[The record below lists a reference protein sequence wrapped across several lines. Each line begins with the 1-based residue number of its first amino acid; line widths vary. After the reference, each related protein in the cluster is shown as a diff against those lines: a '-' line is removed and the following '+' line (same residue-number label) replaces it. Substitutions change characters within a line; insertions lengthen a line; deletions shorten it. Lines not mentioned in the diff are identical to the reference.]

1 MQEQARTVLE
11 VIAPTVDEAVAR
23 GLSELGLS
31 LDDVEVEILD
41 RGGRPLFGLLGR
53 RQARVRLTVKTPPRT
68 QAEPPS
74 PPEPEVQAPAEAEKA
89 EEKPVAQAPNE
100 EQGKRRRSR
109 GRRGG
114 RRSRRTSRGSER
126 AGDKPAEASAR
137 AEDEER
143 ALNIARE
150 TVAELLEKMGVEA
163 EVTAR
168 YGEADR
174 GSRRP
179 IMVDITGKDLSILI
193 GRRASR
199 LNALQFITR
208 LIVGKELGRTVTI
221 IVDVENYRTRR
232 EQQLRRMAK
241 RLADQAART
250 GRRIALEP
258 MPANERRIIHIA
270 LRDDPRVTTQ
280 SVGTEPKRKVTI
292 IPVTRKS

>member
-23 GLSELGLS
+23 GLNELGLS

-53 RQARVRLTVKTPPRT
+53 RQARVRLTVKAPP
-68 QAEPPS
+68 QPVVEPQ
-74 PPEPEVQAPAEAEKA
+74 PPQPEPAEAEEPKA
-89 EEKPVAQAPNE
+89 QAAQAPPE
-100 EQGKRRRSR
+100 EQTKKRRSR

-114 RRSRRTSRGSER
+114 RRNRRSPARQD
-126 AGDKPAEASAR
+126 AQPKAEAAEATSHR
-137 AEDEER
+137 AADDER
-143 ALNIARE
+143 ALTVARE

-179 IMVDITGKDLSILI
+179 ILVDITGKDLSILI

-221 IVDVENYRTRR
+221 IVDVENYRKRR

-292 IPVTRKS
+292 IPTNRNS